1 VTRLLGIN
9 VVFVYVADM
18 AGARRFYEE
27 IVGLPAPAVAD
38 EDWVQYALPGGADF
52 ALHRTTPSAL
62 AGGDPARNTVG
73 FSIVVD
79 DLDAFA
85 RRAEEQGVALLRG
98 PEKGPGFDL
107 VEFCDPEGNRVRLIR
122 MWASPENA

>member
-1 VTRLLGIN
+1 VARLLGIN

-18 AGARRFYEE
+18 AGGRRFYEE
-27 IVGLPAPAVAD
+27 IVGLPSPVVVE
-38 EDWVQYALPGGADF
+38 EDWVRYALPGGADF
-52 ALHRTTPSAL
+52 ALHRTSPDAL

-79 DLDAFA
+79 DLAAFV
-85 RRAEEQGVALLRG
+85 RRADEQGLNLLRG

-107 VEFCDPEGNRVRLIR
+107 VEFCDPEGNRVRLIQ
-122 MWASPENA
+122 MWPTPQGA